1 MGQVA
6 AALLLLCAA
15 CAAQNSA
22 PIPDNAVP
30 QRHEILR
37 NRHVTASL
45 LELAPNDATP
55 MHKHDHDMLSVFIT
69 GGHTQN
75 TLFGHKP
82 IADKMAVGEVRFRP
96 AGYTH
101 ATRNEGADSF
111 RAVIVDF
118 ADPQGKMK
126 EVGSTSHTCNPD
138 SPKVCL
144 EEKNLFCTAKVCVED
159 VTMAPGA
166 VTSKHSHATDHMLVA
181 VSDYELTDNV
191 EGKGRV
197 VRAHKSGEV
206 EYIQAG
212 ITHQLTNTG
221 RAPARFIVV
230 LWR

>member
-1 MGQVA
+1 MRQVA
-6 AALLLLCAA
+6 AALLLFCAA
-15 CAAQNSA
+15 CAGQTAT
-22 PIPDNAVP
+22 PIPDNQVP
-30 QRHEILR
+30 QRHEILS
-37 NRHVTASL
+37 NRRVTVSL
-45 LELAPNDATP
+45 LELAPNDVTP
-55 MHKHDHDMLSVFIT
+55 MHKHEHGMLAVFVN

-75 TLFGHKP
+75 TLFEHKP
-82 IADKMAVGEVRFRP
+82 VADKMALGEVRFRS

-101 ATRNEGADSF
+101 AVRNEGAEPF
-111 RAVIVDF
+111 RVVIVDF

-126 EVGSTSHTCNPD
+126 EVGKTSHTCNPD
-138 SPKVCL
+138 NPKVCL

-221 RAPARFIVV
+221 PAPARFIVV